1 MKMTPDS
8 RTRVIRVA
16 ALFIITLGLVLN
28 FLQGNALRMLT
39 YYTILSNVMVWLC
52 LLLLLHKSISQ
63 SPRFM
68 IFKLVVT
75 TAVLLTFFVYH
86 LVLYPVISKMEGFD
100 YPWPIDFLVHTFG
113 PLYMLFDF
121 LTFDRTR
128 EMKDIY
134 GWYGVLGPLLYYLFV
149 VVYGV
154 CGGRFFGDE
163 QSSRYPYFF
172 LDPEIIGIFGV
183 VLSVL
188 GIALFSAFIGFGTV
202 LVRSMIRNRLPV

>member
-8 RTRVIRVA
+8 RARIIRIA
-16 ALFIITLGLVLN
+16 ALSFITLGLVLN

-52 LLLLLHKSISQ
+52 LLLVLHKSISQ

-86 LVLYPVISKMEGFD
+86 LVLYPVISKMDGFD
-100 YPWPIDFLVHTFG
+100 YPWPIDFLVHTFA

-121 LTFDRTR
+121 LMFDRTH
-128 EMKDIY
+128 EIKKIH
-134 GWYGVLGPLLYYLFV
+134 GWVGVLGPLLYYLFV
-149 VVYGV
+149 VVYGA

-163 QSSRYPYFF
+163 QNSRYPYFF

-183 VLSVL
+183 VLSVM

-202 LVRSMIRNRLPV
+202 LVRSLIRNHRPL

>member
-1 MKMTPDS
+1 
-8 RTRVIRVA
+8 
-16 ALFIITLGLVLN
+16 
-28 FLQGNALRMLT
+28 
-39 YYTILSNVMVWLC
+39 
-52 LLLLLHKSISQ
+52 
-63 SPRFM
+63 M

-121 LTFDRTR
+121 LMFDRTR

-149 VVYGV
+149 VIYGA

-163 QSSRYPYFF
+163 HSSRYPYFF